1 MNETTTTLLADP
13 RPFFGDLLQNL
24 DSARKAYATTSL
36 AGDDN
41 EIRSLEDATVVLGT
55 LEVVYSEMA
64 KLLAAAPT
72 LDSLFEKY
80 FGPLRELNNREA
92 MTEIALL
99 DEYLFPRTE
108 QWPLMVNTG
117 FSAEL
122 AMSYREGFQDW
133 ARERLEAHT
142 TTQETVKQRFD
153 LKSSIGDLKCQCT
166 QCLADY
172 RTKLREEVMA
182 SQEKMIDEAE
192 ERLYDMVLTR
202 SITDIS
208 NYVFN
213 LRKNMERGIN
223 NVRSKFKRSSLNKI
237 ESEVKAIFRAKFA
250 GTSPLGKV
258 YREKLMVFFNTC
270 LVEQGLK
277 PEMINQGEYERFFLQ
292 QETGIWKPE
301 GFLKKEFEKF
311 TRSVMLLKRKDIS
324 STILRDY
331 LGQFWVHAEARKL
344 NRKIIYHMGPTNSG
358 KTYHAIEAL
367 VKAEKGCYL
376 APLRLLAAELF
387 DTMNQKGATTTL
399 LTGEEVIEIPGSTH
413 FSSTIEMARLNERF
427 DCAVIDEIQMLAD
440 PQRGWAWT
448 RALVNLQADEV
459 HLCGDRSVLELVKQ
473 ILKLTGDTLE
483 VKEYTRMTELK
494 VMDDTLTLAD
504 LERGDALIVFSRRNA
519 LKFKADLE
527 NLDFKVSI
535 VYGRLSPEVRREQA
549 RKFDFGETDIIVST
563 DAIAMGMN
571 LPVQRI
577 VFSALSKFID
587 NKEIPLTMSEI
598 KQIAGRAGRFN
609 RFPVGYTTTLNR
621 VDSGLDR
628 LNEALEYTLEQ
639 STKAMVGPDLEIFK
653 SVNSA
658 LEMNSLQVLS
668 LSEFLRL
675 FNTMSFERPF
685 FCTDLK
691 EMIELTEMVEQT
703 DEDNNLSSTEIFGF
717 ACAPVN
723 LGLVEHVQYFVY
735 MLKHYVDNAPIFNE
749 SIDPNSDDIDYL
761 ETSIKCVELYQ
772 WLARHFDGKNFEF
785 VETQLLENKAKAV
798 ERLNGLLS
806 EKTTKTC
813 SSCGCKL
820 SMSSRFAICDNCF
833 MARKNARRGGG
844 GGERDRERGPREG
857 APREERGGRGGRDD
871 RNKGG
876 GRGGRDDRNR
886 RGPPR
891 NDQRPE
897 QRSEKR
903 PDNRQGEQAPR
914 KDKPAPP
921 AAPQRPVSPSSSG
934 SEEPR
939 LDLNALRKTTS
950 SVTSR
955 PPVGGKRAAAAFTGM
970 GGGPAG
976 GKSHRNKGGGNKTGG
991 TNGKPGAPKFA
1002 PPKRPA
1008 PPEEE

>member
-1 MNETTTTLLADP
+1 MNESPMTLFADP
-13 RPFFGDLLQNL
+13 QMFFEGLQENL
-24 DSARKAYATTSL
+24 EISRKAFVTTSL
-36 AGDDN
+36 AGDAN
-41 EIRSLEDATVVLGT
+41 QIRSIPDAQIVLET
-55 LEVVYSEMA
+55 LKAIYQETSQ
-64 KLLAAAPT
+64 LLSQIP
-72 LDSLFEKY
+72 SLESIYEKN
-80 FGPLRELNNREA
+80 FGILRELTDRESLL
-92 MTEIALL
+92 EISLL

-108 QWPLMVNTG
+108 QWPLTVGGEFN
-117 FSAEL
+117 AEL
-122 AMSYREGFQDW
+122 VTSYRESFQEW
-133 ARERLEAHT
+133 CKEKAEFHNKAQELIK
-142 TTQETVKQRFD
+142 TQFD
-153 LKSSIGDLKCQCT
+153 FKLSPGDLKCQCT

-172 RTKLREEVMA
+172 RTKLREEVMEQ
-182 SQEKMIDEAE
+182 QEKLIDQAEDRLFEMI
-192 ERLYDMVLTR
+192 LSR
-202 SITDIS
+202 SITDVS
-208 NYVFN
+208 NYVYN
-213 LRKNMERGIN
+213 LRKNMERGIHQ
-223 NVRSKFKRSSLNKI
+223 VRSKFKRSSLNKI
-237 ESEVKAIFRAKFA
+237 ESEVKLLFRSKF
-250 GTSPLGKV
+250 SPQSALGKV
-258 YREKLMVFFNTC
+258 YKEKLMAFFNSC

-277 PEMINQGEYERFFLQ
+277 PEMISAGEYERFFLQ

-301 GFLKKEFEKF
+301 GFLRKEFEKF

-440 PQRGWAWT
+440 SQRGWAWT

-459 HLCGDRSVLELVKQ
+459 HLCGDASVLELVKQ

-494 VMDDTLTLAD
+494 VMDDTLKLTD
-504 LERGDALIVFSRRNA
+504 LEKGDALIVFSRRNA

-587 NKEIPLTMSEI
+587 NKEIPLSMSEI
-598 KQIAGRAGRFN
+598 KQIAGRAGRFG
-609 RFPVGYTTTLNR
+609 RFPIGYTTTLNR
-621 VDSGLDR
+621 VDAGLER
-628 LNEALEYTLEQ
+628 LHEALEYKLEQ
-639 STKAMVGPDLEIFK
+639 SAKAMVGPDLEIYK

-658 LEMNSLQVLS
+658 LEINSLPVLS

-675 FNTMSFERPF
+675 FNTMLFEKPF
-685 FCTDLK
+685 YCTDLK
-691 EMIELTEMVEQT
+691 EMIEIAEMVEQT
-703 DEDNNLSSTEIFGF
+703 DENNNLLPTEIFGF

-723 LGLVEHVQYFVY
+723 LGLVEHVQYFLW
-735 MLKHYVDNAPIFNE
+735 MLKHYVDSAPIQNE
-749 SIDPNSDDIDYL
+749 SIDHQADDIDYL

-785 VETQLLENKAKAV
+785 VEQQLLENKAKAV
-798 ERLNGLLS
+798 ERLNTLLS

-833 MARKNARRGGG
+833 NSRKNSRRNFRPPS
-844 GGERDRERGPREG
+844 EQSAPVSKKPSSEG
-857 APREERGGRGGRDD
+857 A
-871 RNKGG
+871 
-876 GRGGRDDRNR
+876 
-886 RGPPR
+886 
-891 NDQRPE
+891 
-897 QRSEKR
+897 S
-903 PDNRQGEQAPR
+903 
-914 KDKPAPP
+914 
-921 AAPQRPVSPSSSG
+921 
-934 SEEPR
+934 PR
-939 LDLNALRKTTS
+939 LDLSELRNKRQKPS
-950 SVTSR
+950 GFR
-955 PPVGGKRAAAAFTGM
+955 PKGRGKNAAAAFTGV
-970 GGGPAG
+970 GGGPTG
-976 GKSHRNKGGGNKTGG
+976 GKSKKNKQSGSK
-991 TNGKPGAPKFA
+991 K
-1002 PPKRPA
+1002 
-1008 PPEEE
+1008 